1 MVLACSGGG
10 CAVTLIENPAGGYQ
24 FLPGIEP
31 FSSGVVALPG
41 YEIVRVTLHSPLP
54 YVQGFALIERYLS
67 ARGRPRAALCATELR
82 APRPYSFAEFAA
94 FNQAYQQVVAGWDI
108 LVDDHNP
115 LARTN
120 VAPAVLPPAEPMLYA
135 FAYTVPQQEKLHTPT
150 FVVSGAGELRRW
162 EHTPDAVVRYGETSV
177 EALREKAAQVMHIM
191 STRLERLH
199 MTWAGAM
206 EASIYTVHPLQPF
219 LVTEILD
226 VIGQASVHGVHWYY
240 SYPPVEGLEFEMNI
254 LGVRH
259 ERRLDPVS

>member
-1 MVLACSGGG
+1 VLALPEGGR
-10 CAVTLIENPAGGYQ
+10 AVTLIENPAGGYQ

-41 YEIVRVTLHSPLP
+41 YEIVRVTLHAPLP
-54 YVQGFALIERYLS
+54 YVQGFALIERHLS
-67 ARGRPRAALCATELR
+67 AQGRPRAALCATELR
-82 APRPYSFAEFAA
+82 APRPYSFSEFAA

-108 LVDDHNP
+108 LIDGQNP
-115 LARTN
+115 VARTN
-120 VAPAVLPPAEPMLYA
+120 VAPAVRPPDEPVLYA
-135 FAYTVPQQEKLHTPT
+135 FAYTIPQQEAQHTPT
-150 FVVSGAGELRRW
+150 FIVSGAGELRRW

-240 SYPPVEGLEFEMNI
+240 SYPPIEGLEFEMNI
-254 LGVRH
+254 LGVRQ
-259 ERRLDPVS
+259 ERRLEPVG

>member
-1 MVLACSGGG
+1 M
-10 CAVTLIENPAGGYQ
+10 TRIENPAGGYQ

-41 YEIVRVTLHSPLP
+41 FEIVRVTLQSPLP
-54 YVQGFALIERYLS
+54 YVQGFALIERHL
-67 ARGRPRAALCATELR
+67 AAQGRPRAALCATELR

-94 FNQAYQQVVAGWDI
+94 FNQDYQQIIAAWGL
-108 LVDDHNP
+108 LVDGQNP
-115 LARTN
+115 VARTN
-120 VAPAVLPPAEPMLYA
+120 VAPAVRPPAEPVLYA
-135 FAYTVPQQEKLHTPT
+135 FAYTMPQPAAPPAPT
-150 FVVSGAGELRRW
+150 FIVGGAGELRRW

-191 STRLERLH
+191 SRRLEGLH
-199 MTWAGAM
+199 VTWASAM

-240 SYPPVEGLEFEMNI
+240 SHPPVEGLEFEMNI
-254 LGVRH
+254 LGVRQ
-259 ERRLDPVS
+259 ERRLDTVE